1 MFNFKADYSKNETM
15 DFSPLP
21 EGNYECIIESTK
33 EDATPNGKEK
43 FQLKLVVRND
53 LDNALPETNGKYK
66 NRVLFHD
73 MWKRNLP
80 EGYVYDMEHFMY
92 ILEAVGVPEGT
103 EINGIEQL
111 QSMLRGKP
119 VKVFTKVEY
128 NDYQGENENTIAPW
142 GYSKSDYPNPQ
153 HTWKDGEQPKP
164 VTAEGN
170 PFNKKDVTDTDEQ
183 DYPF

>member
-92 ILEAVGVPEGT
+92 ILEAVGIPEGT

-111 QSMLRGKP
+111 QTLLNGKP

-128 NDYQGENENTIAPW
+128 NDYQGEDENTVAPW
-142 GYSKSDYPNPQ
+142 GYSKSDYPNSQ
-153 HTWKDGEQPKP
+153 HQWAGGSKP
-164 VTAEGN
+164 APTTPTNN
-170 PFNKKDVTDTDEQ
+170 PFTGTNTDNISDEDV
-183 DYPF
+183 PF